1 MCRDY
6 KISYAAYRNR
16 SNQRQRLFS
25 FNKTLAARERLRYL
39 SRPFH
44 QIKTSMAQKSKK
56 IAKAKP
62 AAKKAASVKKPVAKA
77 KPQAK
82 AKPATPKPAPS
93 KKPSA
98 LVKKASSAQ
107 KPAPAKKTAAVS
119 QKPSPKK
126 AAPVSKKAT
135 PVKKAPPAKKTA
147 PTKVVAP
154 VKKVALVKKQAP
166 VKKAAPVK
174 KEVPGKKAAPVK
186 KEAPIKAK
194 KMPVVVIKRPPP
206 PAKVT
211 GWESKQRDR
220 LLQLKDTLLD
230 SMSGVG
236 RDSLRNRAEGGE
248 ASAFGMHTADAGSDA
263 YDRDFALSL
272 LSQERDSL
280 FEIDAALKK
289 INDGNYGFCE
299 ISGKAIPHN
308 RLEALPFARYTVEC
322 QADLEKTNRL
332 TRVRQPVTSL
342 FGLGEEGETES
353 EEEDTTTE
361 TKD

>member
-1 MCRDY
+1 
-6 KISYAAYRNR
+6 
-16 SNQRQRLFS
+16 
-25 FNKTLAARERLRYL
+25 
-39 SRPFH
+39 
-44 QIKTSMAQKSKK
+44 MAQKSKK
-56 IAKAKP
+56 PAKAKP
-62 AAKKAASVKKPVAKA
+62 VVKKAAPAKKPVAKA

-82 AKPATPKPAPS
+82 VKPASKKPAPS

-98 LVKKASSAQ
+98 TLKKA
-107 KPAPAKKTAAVS
+107 API
-119 QKPSPKK
+119 KK
-126 AAPVSKKAT
+126 AAPVPKKPAPKKAVT
-135 PVKKAPPAKKTA
+135 VAKKTA
-147 PTKVVAP
+147 PVKKSAPAKKAAPIKKAAPAKKSAPAKKAAPINKAAP
-154 VKKVALVKKQAP
+154 VKKTAP

-174 KEVPGKKAAPVK
+174 AQ
-186 KEAPIKAK
+186 
-194 KMPVVVIKRPPP
+194 KMPVVVIKKGKEPV
-206 PAKVT
+206 KVT
-211 GWESKQRDR
+211 GWVAKQRDR

-289 INDGNYGFCE
+289 INDGNYGYCE
-299 ISGKAIPHN
+299 ISGKPIPHN

-322 QADLEKTNRL
+322 QAELEKTNRL

-342 FGLGEEGETES
+342 FGLGEEGESES
-353 EEEDTTTE
+353 EEEDTTTD

>member
-1 MCRDY
+1 
-6 KISYAAYRNR
+6 
-16 SNQRQRLFS
+16 
-25 FNKTLAARERLRYL
+25 
-39 SRPFH
+39 
-44 QIKTSMAQKSKK
+44 MAQKPKK

-62 AAKKAASVKKPVAKA
+62 VAKKAAPSKKPVAKA

-82 AKPATPKPAPS
+82 AKPAAAKKSAPS
-93 KKPSA
+93 KKLS
-98 LVKKASSAQ
+98 VVSKKAPPSK
-107 KPAPAKKTAAVS
+107 KPAPTKKAAPAPKKPAPKKVVSVAKKTTPLKKAAPAKKT
-119 QKPSPKK
+119 
-126 AAPVSKKAT
+126 
-135 PVKKAPPAKKTA
+135 PPAKKSVG
-147 PTKVVAP
+147 KVKPQAKSVPSKKDLP
-154 VKKVALVKKQAP
+154 VKAT
-166 VKKAAPVK
+166 
-174 KEVPGKKAAPVK
+174 
-186 KEAPIKAK
+186 
-194 KMPVVVIKRPPP
+194 KMPVVVIKKPTQPV
-206 PAKVT
+206 KVT
-211 GWESKQRDR
+211 GWVAKQRDR

-322 QADLEKTNRL
+322 QAELEKTNRL

-342 FGLGEEGETES
+342 FGLGEEGEAEG
-353 EEEDTTTE
+353 EEEDTTTD
-361 TKD
+361 TKE